1 MKVIK
6 YLIILNYAIRICISM
21 KLYIACIPH
30 NSEIPSLLYIKSV
43 HLTDNCGG
51 YILFIVLLLPDCKKA
66 AIVLLFITTT
76 FFF

>member
-21 KLYIACIPH
+21 KLYIACILH

-51 YILFIVLLLPDCKKA
+51 YILFIVLLLYQYNNYFFSFLNDN
-66 AIVLLFITTT
+66 TTV
-76 FFF
+76 

>member
-21 KLYIACIPH
+21 KLYVACILH

-43 HLTDNCGG
+43 RLTDNCGG
-51 YILFIVLLLPDCKKA
+51 YMFI
-66 AIVLLFITTT
+66 ITTT
-76 FFF
+76 FFFFL